1 MRLWKTPELL
11 RNLLVL
17 GDDEYFVLGDNRNNS
32 QDSRAANV
40 GVIHKDDL
48 LGRAW
53 VRIWPLNKFGVI
65 KHE

>member
-1 MRLWKTPELL
+1 MENPGIAADPV
-11 RNLLVL
+11 VL
-17 GDDEYFVLGDNRNNS
+17 GSDEYFVLGDNRNNS

-53 VRIWPLNKFGVI
+53 MRIWPLSEFGVI
-65 KHE
+65 RHE